1 LRNHQKEA
9 DVTEQFSADEK
20 KLLIEVAREAIV
32 SNLTGEKLPQRET
45 IPSNLL
51 VKRGCFVTIK
61 QNSALRGCIGNF
73 VSDKPLHE
81 LVREMAV
88 AAATLDPR
96 FYPMKRGDLDDFE
109 LEISVLSP
117 LRKIGSIEDI
127 QVGLHGLYLEKN
139 VSRGVL
145 LPQVAV
151 EYGWDRETFLCQT
164 CLKAGLHED
173 DWQEGADIY
182 VFTADVF
189 GPVSAEEKKP

>member
-1 LRNHQKEA
+1 M
-9 DVTEQFSADEK
+9 TEQFSAEEK
-20 KLLIEVAREAIV
+20 KLLIEIARGAIV
-32 SNLTGEKLPQRET
+32 SNLTGEKLPQPET
-45 IPSNLL
+45 TPLSLL

-61 QNSALRGCIGNF
+61 QNSALRGCIGSF

-96 FYPMKRGDLDDFE
+96 FYPMKRDDLDDFE

-117 LRKIGSIEDI
+117 LRKIDSIEDI

-145 LPQVAV
+145 LPQVAM
-151 EYGWDRETFLCQT
+151 EYGWDREAFLRQT

-173 DWQEGADIY
+173 DWREGANIY
-182 VFTADVF
+182 VFSAEVF
-189 GPVSAEEKKP
+189 GPVSGQEIKP